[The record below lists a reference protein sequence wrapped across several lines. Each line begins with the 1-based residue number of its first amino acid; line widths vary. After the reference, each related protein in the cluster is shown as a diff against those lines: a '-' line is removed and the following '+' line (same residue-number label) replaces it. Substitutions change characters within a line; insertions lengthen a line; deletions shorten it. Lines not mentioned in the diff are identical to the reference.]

1 MTLNWEKIT
10 EWEVLL
16 ADDEPDNIEVVAE
29 SLEFYGITVKTAEN
43 GQVALDA
50 MQDDWLPD
58 LIMLDLSMPI
68 MDGWAT
74 LRNLKSNPRTEM
86 IPVLALSAH
95 AIIGDAERAINAG
108 FDGYMTKPISVPT
121 LIQDLRS
128 ALKHYDLSHDLSLQS
143 STTKDNTSS

>member
-16 ADDEPDNIEVVAE
+16 VDDEPDNIEVVSE
-29 SLEFYGITVKTAEN
+29 SLEFYGMSVRTALN
-43 GQVALDA
+43 GQIAIDAL
-50 MQDDWLPD
+50 QDDWLPN
-58 LIMLDLSMPI
+58 LILLDLSMPV

-74 LRNLKSNPRTEM
+74 LRRLRSDPRTQD
-86 IPVLALSAH
+86 ITVLALSAH
-95 AIIGDAERAINAG
+95 AIIGDSERAVNAG

-128 ALKHYDLSHDLSLQS
+128 ALKYRNINSELTPQPSM
-143 STTKDNTSS
+143 TKDETPS